1 MLKPLNIDLPQ
12 SAWVWELNK
21 SASAYTCEQLQ
32 PAGAVMLFST
42 DWRASLAVTECRAKS
57 VLGCRAQTVRVG
69 LMQTD
74 RPRCRPLMSPL
85 VLTWKR
91 RCSPKAGFSP
101 HIAAHDSRGKLREKN
116 KWKWRVDRGHK
127 SEETGDETG
136 EQRGRGKRVWWELH
150 SHSAKI
156 NGYKDKAR
164 KNESFPWE
172 TRHWLFSTGKHYD
185 TLPHPVHII
194 KIENK

>member
-1 MLKPLNIDLPQ
+1 MERDERKKEADSTVINKASTMLKPLNIDLPQ

-32 PAGAVMLFST
+32 PAGAVMLFSA
-42 DWRASLAVTECRAKS
+42 DWRASLAVTERTAKS

-85 VLTWKR
+85 VLAWKR

-101 HIAAHDSRGKLREKN
+101 HIVAHESRGKLRERKTN
-116 KWKWRVDRGHK
+116 GSGEW
-127 SEETGDETG
+127 TGDINLKKQEMR
-136 EQRGRGKRVWWELH
+136 RGNREAEGKECDGSYRVILL
-150 SHSAKI
+150 K
-156 NGYKDKAR
+156 
-164 KNESFPWE
+164 
-172 TRHWLFSTGKHYD
+172 
-185 TLPHPVHII
+185 
-194 KIENK
+194 